1 MRFKRLFT
9 GWVVVVMACA
19 ALVTFS
25 PLPAA
30 AVSYGVPT
38 TVSSNPNPSNLGQG
52 VTFTATVDSITFGNV
67 IFFDGALPMNAVA
80 ILSPNLGTICGCIP
94 DGTSSASFTTSS
106 LSGGTH
112 LITAFAVGTPSGTS
126 LSDPIVQTVN
136 GTTTTTSISAAP
148 SPPTVFGQGVT
159 FTAAV
164 TADSSS
170 AGTPTGSVQFTD
182 NGVNIG
188 GSVTLTAGAASVSS
202 SGLTVGTHNIVAA
215 YTSDS
220 TTFLGSSGT
229 FSQEVDM
236 DSTSTGL
243 TSSANPAVFGQP
255 VVLTASVGALAPGA
269 GTPTGTVTFAD
280 GTTTLGGAFLSGGVA
295 SMTTSGLSVGGH
307 NLTVSYSGDGNF
319 NSSSGTLTETVNKA
333 PTAASVGSSA
343 NPSVFG
349 QAVTFSATI
358 CPLSPSSNPNQLP
371 SGTVTFTADGS
382 ATPFDTETIS
392 ATSAPAGCESATST
406 AVGSLSVATHSIS
419 VSYLGDAN
427 FLASSG
433 SLAGGQVVNKAPTVS
448 TLISV
453 PNPSFFGDGVTL
465 TASVTVPS
473 PGAGVPTGIVTFTDG
488 TTVVGTSPLSPSG
501 TATLITA
508 GLQVGTHA
516 LVATYGGDGNFLS
529 STSTS
534 VSQLVRCMTVLTG
547 RIHSVLFVSGSTC
560 INNATV
566 NGAIVVLPGAALSLT
581 NSTVN
586 GAIISVGAK
595 AVTYCADTLSGASSI
610 SATSGFVLIGDDGNH
625 GFSCGG
631 NVLRGALSLTGNKG
645 QLELG
650 GNQIAGGV
658 SITFT
663 SGSGPTVGNSISEI
677 EGNRIWGALWC
688 TGNTPP
694 PSDNGHPNQVTGAT
708 SGQCGAPHF

>member
-1 MRFKRLFT
+1 MTFKRLFA
-9 GWVVVVMACA
+9 GSVVAVIACA
-19 ALVTFS
+19 GLVVTSS
-25 PLPAA
+25 PRPAA
-30 AVSYGVPT
+30 AAGFGVPT
-38 TVSSNPNPSNLGQG
+38 SVSSNPNPSNLGQS
-52 VTFTATVDSITFGNV
+52 VTFTATVDTIAFGNV
-67 IFFDGALPMNAVA
+67 IFFDGVEPLNVVAV
-80 ILSPNLGTICGCIP
+80 LSPNLGTICGCIP
-94 DGTSSASFTTSS
+94 DGTSSASISTSS

-112 LITAFAVGTPSGTS
+112 LITAAAAGTFGAS

-159 FTAAV
+159 FTATV

-170 AGTPTGSVQFTD
+170 AGTPTGSIQFTD
-182 NGVNIG
+182 NGANIG
-188 GSVTLTAGAASVSS
+188 GGVTLASGVASVSS
-202 SGLTVGTHNIVAA
+202 SGLTVGTHTIVAT

-220 TTFLGSSGT
+220 NTFLGGSGI

-236 DSTSTGL
+236 ASTSTGL

-280 GTTTLGGAFLSGGVA
+280 GTTTLGSAFLSGGVA
-295 SMTTSGLSVGGH
+295 STTTSGLSVGGH

-319 NSSSGTLTETVNKA
+319 KSSVGTLTETVNKA
-333 PTAASVGSSA
+333 PTATTVASSA
-343 NPSVFG
+343 NASVFG
-349 QAVTFSATI
+349 QKVTFSATI
-358 CPLSPSSNPNQLP
+358 CPSPPSTNPNQPP
-371 SGTVTFTADGS
+371 SGAVTFTADGA

-392 ATSAPAGCESATST
+392 AASAPAGCESATST
-406 AVGSLSVATHSIS
+406 AVGSFSVATHAIS

-427 FLASSG
+427 FLASPG
-433 SLAGGQVVNKAPTVS
+433 SLAGGQVVNKAPTS
-448 TLISV
+448 TSLSSA

-465 TASVTVPS
+465 TASVTVPP

-488 TTVVGTSPLSPSG
+488 TTVVGTGPLSPSG
-501 TATLITA
+501 KATLTTA

-534 VSQLVRCMTVLTG
+534 DSQLVRCMTVLTG
-547 RIHSVLFVSGSTC
+547 RINGGLIVSGSTC

-566 NGAIVVLPGAALSLT
+566 NGAIAVRPGAALSLT

-586 GAIISVGAK
+586 GAISSSGAK
-595 AVTYCADTLSGASSI
+595 AVTYCVDTLSGASSI
-610 SATSGFVLIGDDGNH
+610 STTSGFVLIGDNGNH

-658 SITFT
+658 SITST
-663 SGSGPTVGNSISEI
+663 SGSGPTVGNAIAEI
-677 EGNRIWGALWC
+677 EGNHIMGALSC
-688 TGNTPP
+688 AGNTPP
-694 PSDNGHPNQVTGAT
+694 PSDNGHPNQVTGAA
-708 SGQCGAPHF
+708 SGQCGAPYF

>member
-1 MRFKRLFT
+1 MNVRHQPSASLTNDRKPNMKFKRLFA
-9 GWVVVVMACA
+9 GSVVVALACA
-19 ALVTFS
+19 ALVTSS
-25 PLPAA
+25 PRPAA
-30 AVSYGVPT
+30 ALGFGVPT
-38 TVSSNPNPSNLGQG
+38 TVDSSANPSNLGQA
-52 VTFTATVDSITFGNV
+52 VTFTATVTSPLAFGNV
-67 IFFDGALPMNAVA
+67 IFFDGAEPMNLVA
-80 ILSPNLGTICGCIP
+80 LLTPNFGTFCDCIP
-94 DGTSSASFTTSS
+94 TGTSSASITTSS

-112 LITAFAVGTPSGTS
+112 LITAAAAGPTFGTS
-126 LSDPIVQTVN
+126 LSDPIVQTVR

-159 FTAAV
+159 FTATV
-164 TADSSS
+164 SADSPS

-182 NGVNIG
+182 NGANIG
-188 GSVTLTAGAASVSS
+188 GGVTLAAGAASVSS
-202 SGLTVGTHNIVAA
+202 SGLTVGTHNIVAT

-220 TTFLGSSGT
+220 TTFLGGFGM

-236 DSTSTGL
+236 ASTSTGL
-243 TSSANPAVFGQP
+243 TSNANPAVFGQP

-280 GTTTLGGAFLSGGVA
+280 GTTTLGSALLSGGVT
-295 SMTTSGLSVGGH
+295 STTTSGLSVGGH

-319 NSSSGTLTETVNKA
+319 KSSVGTLTETVNKA
-333 PTAASVGSSA
+333 PTSATVASSA

-349 QAVTFSATI
+349 QKVTFSATV
-358 CPLSPSSNPNQLP
+358 CPSSPSSNPNQLP
-371 SGTVTFTADGS
+371 SGFVTFTADGA

-406 AVGSLSVATHSIS
+406 AVGSFSVATHPIS

-433 SLAGGQVVNKAPTVS
+433 SLAGGQVVNKAPTSS
-448 TLISV
+448 TLSSV

-465 TASVTVPS
+465 TATVTVPP

-488 TTVVGTSPLSPSG
+488 TTVVGASPLSPSG
-501 TATLITA
+501 QATLNTA

-529 STSTS
+529 STSTP

-547 RIHSVLFVSGSTC
+547 RIYSVLIVSGSTC

-566 NGAIVVLPGAALSLT
+566 NGAIVVRPGAALSLT

-586 GAIISVGAK
+586 GAIISAGAK
-595 AVTYCADTLSGASSI
+595 AVTYCADTLSGASLI

-631 NVLRGALSLTGNKG
+631 NVLSGALS
-645 QLELG
+645 
-650 GNQIAGGV
+650 
-658 SITFT
+658 
-663 SGSGPTVGNSISEI
+663 
-677 EGNRIWGALWC
+677 
-688 TGNTPP
+688 
-694 PSDNGHPNQVTGAT
+694 AT
-708 SGQCGAPHF
+708 

>member
-1 MRFKRLFT
+1 MRFKRLFA
-9 GWVVVVMACA
+9 GSVVAAIACA
-19 ALVTFS
+19 ALVTSS
-25 PLPAA
+25 PRPAA
-30 AVSYGVPT
+30 AAGFGVPT
-38 TVSSNPNPSNLGQG
+38 TVSANPNPSNLGQS
-52 VTFTATVDSITFGNV
+52 VTFTATVDTIAFGNV
-67 IFFDGALPMNAVA
+67 IFFDGVEPMNAVA
-80 ILSPNLGTICGCIP
+80 VLSPNLGTICGCIP
-94 DGTSSASFTTSS
+94 DGTSSASFSTSS

-112 LITAFAVGTPSGTS
+112 LITAAAAGTFGAS

-136 GTTTTTSISAAP
+136 GTTTTTSVSAAP

-159 FTAAV
+159 FTATV
-164 TADSSS
+164 SADESS
-170 AGTPTGSVQFTD
+170 AGTPTGAVQFTD
-182 NGVNIG
+182 NGTNIG
-188 GSVTLTAGAASVSS
+188 GSVTLAAGAASVSS
-202 SGLTVGTHNIVAA
+202 SSLTVGTHTIVAT

-220 TTFLGSSGT
+220 STFLGGSGM

-236 DSTSTGL
+236 ASTSTGL
-243 TSSANPAVFGQP
+243 TSNANPAVFGQP

-280 GTTTLGGAFLSGGVA
+280 GTTTLGSALLSGGVA
-295 SMTTSGLSVGGH
+295 STTTSGLSVDGH

-319 NSSSGTLTETVNKA
+319 KSSIGILTETVNKA
-333 PTAASVGSSA
+333 PTSATVASSA

-349 QAVTFSATI
+349 QKVTFSATV
-358 CPLSPSSNPNQLP
+358 CPSPPSSNPNQPP
-371 SGTVTFTADGS
+371 SGSVTFTADG
-382 ATPFDTETIS
+382 ATTPFDTETIS
-392 ATSAPAGCESATST
+392 AASAPAGCESATSI
-406 AVGSLSVATHSIS
+406 AVGSLSVATHPIS

-433 SLAGGQVVNKAPTVS
+433 SLAGGQVVNKAPTS
-448 TLISV
+448 TTLSSV

-465 TASVTVPS
+465 TATVTVPP
-473 PGAGVPTGIVTFTDG
+473 PGAGVPTGVVTFTDG

-501 TATLITA
+501 QATLITA

-516 LVATYGGDGNFLS
+516 LVATYSGDGNFLS
-529 STSTS
+529 STSVS

-547 RIHSVLFVSGSTC
+547 RINGALIVTGSTC

-566 NGAIVVLPGAALSLT
+566 NGAIAVQPGAALSLT
-581 NSTVN
+581 NSTVH
-586 GAIISVGAK
+586 GAIISTGAK

-610 SATSGFVLIGDDGNH
+610 SATSGFVLIGDNGAH
-625 GFSCGG
+625 GFSCGE
-631 NVLRGALSLTGNKG
+631 NVLKGALSLTGNKG

-658 SITFT
+658 SVTST
-663 SGSGPTVGNSISEI
+663 SGSGPTVGNAITEI
-677 EGNRIWGALWC
+677 EGNHISGALSC

-708 SGQCGAPHF
+708 FGQCGAPHF